1 MAPGLDPQVDAPPT
15 HSFTPINAD
24 PNSLVDRLEQVTI
37 DGRPPGSA
45 RLDSLTAQIS
55 RVVLTPTA
63 HFIRSRAELPLNIYL
78 FIRARFMDHGETRG
92 RIFDQLARQ
101 NVFVNGDVQE
111 ELLAQL
117 SLVVILMQ
125 RYPEGR
131 RTEAQ
136 TEELVNAI
144 RMLTVQYPEYQW
156 QWPENKIGNL
166 PKE

>member
-1 MAPGLDPQVDAPPT
+1 MSVPDRAKDPCLQLHSWPSSTFEFHTQDKMAIARDFG
-15 HSFTPINAD
+15 PI
-24 PNSLVDRLEQVTI
+24 RTI
-37 DGRPPGSA
+37 PSILSRTLIKSA
-45 RLDSLTAQIS
+45 G
-55 RVVLTPTA
+55 
-63 HFIRSRAELPLNIYL
+63 PLIP
-78 FIRARFMDHGETRG
+78 DHGETRG

-125 RYPEGR
+125 RYPEER